1 MKRAYVT
8 FWGDTRGQQGMPDP
22 YRSYLIFASPWESPD
37 SAIASI
43 FPVLG
48 EICPVSP
55 HVPVLKGG
63 ERAAIDEAIERLKE
77 LPANR
82 GLKHHI
88 DEY

>member
-1 MKRAYVT
+1 MCHFLGRHSRAA
-8 FWGDTRGQQGMPDP
+8 GHA
-22 YRSYLIFASPWESPD
+22 RSLPKLFDICISVGIVD
-37 SAIASI
+37 GAIASI
-43 FPVLG
+43 FPVSG

-63 ERAAIDEAIERLKE
+63 ERAAMDEAIELLKE